1 MTDKFKE
8 LENSFDKDHRVIL
21 ITGDMTSG
29 KSNFINEFVKSKNSI
44 IFNTF
49 NFEGHFITD
58 LANHF
63 ADSFPSSV
71 PNSFSETKYNSNRF
85 QEFLT
90 INKESKEDLYN
101 KIIEKNLIKSNIDY
115 FKNKNV
121 DISEYE
127 ETFINKS
134 DNKLVWSQGKVVVES
149 LLVDLIS
156 LLYPNSFGDLSKIT
170 PHEVIFVFDEI
181 DHILKYIDDNFISN
195 LIEYLEAKISKFEN
209 YDFTKD
215 KDIKLSEVLDIRIIV
230 CSRNKSFEK
239 YQTKIELESKFV
251 ADDDGGSIVSYINSL
266 KEFDENPYTLAEEL
280 FFKYSTN
287 FERNFLSTAILMKK
301 FDSLSFDLF
310 PELEIKDDIIEHY
323 ITNFYYINKINDIYD
338 VDSIIYKFLYICY
351 EKNNSFLLKEL
362 VGRANLNEF
371 VIKFIQK
378 LNKEDFEYFRKLAY
392 FNYFDLNNAI
402 TGVFPQTTKKY
413 VYLLDKYKH
422 LLNKNNF
429 HLSLKKEYST
439 QLDNYN
445 KIIDQTNYPKLKA
458 KVKFVWNDTK
468 KVLFDRKSELTGFV
482 DKTNKSI
489 KDYIEELSKFN
500 QENDNIEDILTKEQN
515 NLKEIENILVPYTHK
530 RPVVETLGITI
541 VSIVLLLLSFI
552 NIFSISE
559 TDTNIFFSIL
569 EWLFRIIGLLGIL
582 FVSKSLIRIYKR
594 IKDKEFR
601 KSQELHYKEIEKNIK
616 DQNDVKSLIQAD
628 IKATNAKI
636 QELEA
641 DITNYKSQLE
651 EIEQKLNEPF
661 V

>member
-1 MTDKFKE
+1 M
-8 LENSFDKDHRVIL
+8 
-21 ITGDMTSG
+21 
-29 KSNFINEFVKSKNSI
+29 INN
-44 IFNTF
+44 
-49 NFEGHFITD
+49 
-58 LANHF
+58 
-63 ADSFPSSV
+63 
-71 PNSFSETKYNSNRF
+71 
-85 QEFLT
+85 
-90 INKESKEDLYN
+90 
-101 KIIEKNLIKSNIDY
+101 
-115 FKNKNV
+115 
-121 DISEYE
+121 
-127 ETFINKS
+127 
-134 DNKLVWSQGKVVVES
+134 
-149 LLVDLIS
+149 
-156 LLYPNSFGDLSKIT
+156 
-170 PHEVIFVFDEI
+170 
-181 DHILKYIDDNFISN
+181 
-195 LIEYLEAKISKFEN
+195 
-209 YDFTKD
+209 
-215 KDIKLSEVLDIRIIV
+215 
-230 CSRNKSFEK
+230 
-239 YQTKIELESKFV
+239 
-251 ADDDGGSIVSYINSL
+251 
-266 KEFDENPYTLAEEL
+266 
-280 FFKYSTN
+280 
-287 FERNFLSTAILMKK
+287 
-301 FDSLSFDLF
+301 
-310 PELEIKDDIIEHY
+310 
-323 ITNFYYINKINDIYD
+323 
-338 VDSIIYKFLYICY
+338 
-351 EKNNSFLLKEL
+351 
-362 VGRANLNEF
+362 
-371 VIKFIQK
+371 
-378 LNKEDFEYFRKLAY
+378 
-392 FNYFDLNNAI
+392 
-402 TGVFPQTTKKY
+402 
-413 VYLLDKYKH
+413 KH

-559 TDTNIFFSIL
+559 TGTNIFFSIL
-569 EWLFRIIGLLGIL
+569 EWLFRIIGLFGIL